1 SDKPDLRLPAM
12 VDVKPAFTPEM
23 MQALGIAPGLPIVAI
38 RIPKVGELSRKER
51 EEIKPLFGER
61 KDAKLFDDF
70 KRLEK
75 SWPDAVKKI
84 RGAVAK
90 ADPSLLAALA
100 VGAEAPTYPADSARD
115 ENDDLLIAFPE
126 HSDKP

>member
-51 EEIKPLFGER
+51 DEIKPLFGER

-75 SWPDAVKKI
+75 SWPEAVKAIKNLVAQPPSAVQNPGPSTPAA
-84 RGAVAK
+84 GA
-90 ADPSLLAALA
+90 S
-100 VGAEAPTYPADSARD
+100 SARD
-115 ENDDLLIAFPE
+115 DNDDVLIAVPE
-126 HSDKP
+126 HSDKPRP